1 MLGRGREASQPLLL
15 GSAKSNI
22 GHSESAAGGVALI
35 KVIEA
40 LKHDTIPESINFAA
54 PNRYVDFD
62 AERIEVV
69 QDPREWPRYSG
80 RRVAGISGFGFG
92 GTNAHVVVA
101 DFDPADYNFDVVED
115 EPAFEGVS
123 VAALPVSGLLPS
135 RRKEAAGVLADFLE
149 LSLIHI

>member
-1 MLGRGREASQPLLL
+1 MLEGGWKTWRRLVLDIAAPLLL

-22 GHSESAAGGVALI
+22 GHSESAAGVVALI

-40 LKHDTIPESINFAA
+40 LKHDTIPASANFTA
-54 PNRYVDFD
+54 PNHFVDFD

-92 GTNAHVVVA
+92 GTNASLVLGRV
-101 DFDPADYNFDVVED
+101 DP
-115 EPAFEGVS
+115 
-123 VAALPVSGLLPS
+123 
-135 RRKEAAGVLADFLE
+135 
-149 LSLIHI
+149 